1 MSNKPPEKIKPETTP
16 NHKGSTTSPSDYVV
30 GHGRPPKAH
39 QFKPGQSGNAKGR
52 PKGSRNMKTDLDVAL
67 KARMSVTKN
76 GRAVTM
82 STQQVLIAKLI
93 EKSLKGDIRSLS
105 KLFDL
110 IGTHLTDEETNL
122 KAKPVSQSDAQIL
135 EAFKKSLGEKEE
147 NDD

>member
-1 MSNKPPEKIKPETTP
+1 MSNKSPKDIKPKP
-16 NHKGSTTSPSDYVV
+16 SPEAPGDYEV

-39 QFKPGQSGNAKGR
+39 QFKPGRSGNPKGR
-52 PKGSRNMKTDLDVAL
+52 PKGSRNMKTDLDIAL

-110 IGTHLTDEETNL
+110 IGTHLTDEEASA

-135 EAFKKSLGEKEE
+135 EAYKSSLGNKGEK
-147 NDD
+147 DD